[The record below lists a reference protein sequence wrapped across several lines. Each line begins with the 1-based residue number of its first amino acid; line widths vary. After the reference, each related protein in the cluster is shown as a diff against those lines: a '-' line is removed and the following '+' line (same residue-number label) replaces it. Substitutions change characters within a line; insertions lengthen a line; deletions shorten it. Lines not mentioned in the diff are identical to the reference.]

1 MTYQRRSSPLHRA
14 RAACACVYCLA
25 LALAAV
31 LAGDPIVLGV
41 VVLAVVAAGVGA
53 KVAGSIWRAALFA
66 LPLALL
72 IAVVNALV
80 TRNGLTVILRLGD
93 LPVLG
98 HTDVTL
104 EAVAYGG
111 VLGLHAA
118 ALILCGALYTAA
130 VDPDQVLRLFR
141 RVSFHS
147 ALTATLATRMVPVLV
162 RDSRRLADAQRCR
175 PGPPASRLQLMRA
188 TTSGVLDRAL
198 DVAAALEVRGYGAAQ
213 RPPRHR
219 VPLSRHDL
227 WFAGAAA
234 GVVALSVSLRAT
246 GVAALHAYPVLSESM
261 NGLGIALCV
270 GLLLGAVVPF
280 VDRKGIGS

>member
-1 MTYQRRSSPLHRA
+1 
-14 RAACACVYCLA
+14 
-25 LALAAV
+25 
-31 LAGDPIVLGV
+31 
-41 VVLAVVAAGVGA
+41 
-53 KVAGSIWRAALFA
+53 
-66 LPLALL
+66 
-72 IAVVNALV
+72 
-80 TRNGLTVILRLGD
+80 
-93 LPVLG
+93 
-98 HTDVTL
+98 
-104 EAVAYGG
+104 
-111 VLGLHAA
+111 
-118 ALILCGALYTAA
+118 
-130 VDPDQVLRLFR
+130 
-141 RVSFHS
+141 
-147 ALTATLATRMVPVLV
+147 
-162 RDSRRLADAQRCR
+162 
-175 PGPPASRLQLMRA
+175 
-188 TTSGVLDRAL
+188 VLDRAL